1 MSEEYARGFKDGFA
15 AGLEE
20 GKKLTPVVSK
30 DPTRLDDYVFGQ
42 PGYLG
47 MPNTC
52 HVCGRLQSGVE
63 GYVCYSP
70 RCPTKVTCTSVV
82 KGAVGS
88 EVSQTYGAVGAKSP
102 AGPYDGPEYT
112 NKVWINGF
120 WTELGS

>member
-1 MSEEYARGFKDGFA
+1 MSEDYAKGFKDGFA

-47 MPNTC
+47 LPNTC
-52 HVCGRLQSGVE
+52 HVCGRLQNSVD

-70 RCPTKVTCTSVV
+70 KCPSMATSYSIGPTGGPVT
-82 KGAVGS
+82 GAVGS
-88 EVSQTYGAVGAKSP
+88 EKQ
-102 AGPYDGPEYT
+102 YDARGWRI
-112 NKVWINGF
+112 K
-120 WTELGS
+120 

>member
-1 MSEEYARGFKDGFA
+1 MNDYAQGFKDGFA

-20 GKKLTPVVSK
+20 GKKLAPKQTK
-30 DPTRLDDYVFGQ
+30 LDDYVFGQ
-42 PGYLG
+42 PGILG
-47 MPNTC
+47 MPDTC
-52 HVCGRLQSGVE
+52 HVCGRLQTGVD

-102 AGPYDGPEYT
+102 AGPYDGPEYA

>member
-1 MSEEYARGFKDGFA
+1 MKMSERAPDYAQGFKDGFA

-20 GKKLTPVVSK
+20 GKKLAAKQP
-30 DPTRLDDYVFGQ
+30 RLDDYVFGQ

-70 RCPTKVTCTSVV
+70 RCPTKVTCGTPMT
-82 KGAVGS
+82 GAVGS
-88 EVSQTYGAVGAKSP
+88 EVSYTYAKGANGP
-102 AGPYDGPEYT
+102 AGRVDPSNTTWLKD
-112 NKVWINGF
+112 
-120 WTELGS
+120 